1 MKHFNAFTAI
11 VLFFVASTMFAQ
23 PVATKNWTE
32 MNNFHEVMS
41 RVFHPVEEGNLIPI
55 KTWSETLVQKAEQL
69 TLQPIPTEFNNA
81 KILESIAKLQVKT
94 KGVHKLVT
102 DKASDAAITKAL
114 TQAHDNFHEI
124 VGLCAGKS
132 K

>member
-11 VLFFVASTMFAQ
+11 TLFFVSSMMFAQ
-23 PVATKNWTE
+23 PAATKNWAE
-32 MNNFHEVMS
+32 LNNFHEVMS
-41 RVFHPVEEGNLIPI
+41 RVYHPTEEGNLLPI
-55 KTWSETLVQKAEQL
+55 KTWSETLMQKAEQL

-81 KILESIAKLQVKT
+81 KIQESITRLQAKT
-94 KGVHKLVT
+94 KEVHKLVT
-102 DKASDAAITKAL
+102 DKASDAAITKVL

-124 VGLCAGKS
+124 VGLCSGKS